1 MPTMGVAGDGL
12 GGVESTVTVTTVVD
26 GGTWLRP
33 IGGDMLRLPMEEPQV
48 TQICVDFLS
57 SSCTCYSHARTH

>member
-48 TQICVDFLS
+48 T
-57 SSCTCYSHARTH
+57 